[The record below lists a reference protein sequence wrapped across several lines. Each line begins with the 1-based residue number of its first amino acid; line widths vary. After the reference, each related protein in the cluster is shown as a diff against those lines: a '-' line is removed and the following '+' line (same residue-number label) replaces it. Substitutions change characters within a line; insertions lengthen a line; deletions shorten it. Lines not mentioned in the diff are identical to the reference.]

1 MTNGRK
7 YISISTLDAIA
18 DKRREE
24 IRRSTDNLTV
34 SGSTYYVSNSG
45 NDAADGRSPA
55 SAWRTLERVNRAE
68 LSNGDGVLFCRGD
81 IFRGRIDAR
90 AGVSYGAYG
99 DGEKPRFYGWDK
111 NLGDPELWI
120 EVDTKRHIWKL
131 TEEIL
136 DVGTLVFGE
145 DELCSRKLIPS
156 YVNGVFVCREDES
169 RVFNMANE
177 MTRDLD
183 LYWHFDKRLTTK
195 PSKNLD
201 FPIPEVDDKSF
212 GELYLR
218 CDRGNPAF
226 IYGSIEAL
234 PKRPMIRVCGADV
247 KIDNLCIKYVGHHAI
262 CGGGHV
268 VGLHVTNCEIGWIG
282 GTIQH
287 YFGTDPNYPQGSRG
301 SVTRFGNAVEIYG
314 GCEDYTVD
322 GCYVYQVYDAGL
334 THQITTC
341 GKKYEIRDVHY
352 ENNLIEDCVY
362 AIEYFLD
369 MTEGDTQSYMKGIYM
384 NKNILRRSGY
394 GWGQQRHNVD
404 TPALIKGWSYTNAA
418 SDFYITEN
426 ILDRSAYRMIHLV
439 AADKLSCPVMSGNT
453 YVQTDGG
460 MLGQYGDKSLS
471 EPPILYF
478 DKNICYTINQILGDT
493 TDQIYIVE

>member
-1 MTNGRK
+1 MANERK
-7 YISISTLDAIA
+7 YITVGELDAIA
-18 DKRREE
+18 DKRRTE
-24 IRRSTDNLTV
+24 IRNSPDSLTI
-34 SGSTYYVSNSG
+34 SGNTYYVSNSG
-45 NDAADGRSPA
+45 DDAADGRSPE
-55 SAWRTLERVNRAE
+55 SAWRTLERVNKAE
-68 LSNGDGVLFCRGD
+68 FSCGDGVLFCRGD
-81 IFRGRIDAR
+81 LFRGSIEAR
-90 AGVSYGAYG
+90 EGVCYGAYG
-99 DGEKPRFYGWDK
+99 DGEKPRLYGWDK
-111 NLGDPELWI
+111 NLGDPAIWVEI
-120 EVDTKRHIWKL
+120 DSEHHIWKL

-136 DVGTLVFGE
+136 DVGTLVFGD
-145 DELCSRKLIPS
+145 DECCSRKLIPS
-156 YVNGVFVCREDES
+156 YVNGTFVCRDDES
-169 RVFNMANE
+169 RVFDKARE

-201 FPIPEVDDKSF
+201 FPIPEVDERSF

-218 CDRGNPAF
+218 CDRGNPALV
-226 IYGSIEAL
+226 YGSIEAL
-234 PKRPMIRVCGADV
+234 TKRPMIRVSGADV

-268 VGLHVTNCEIGWIG
+268 VRLHVTNCEIGWIG

-314 GCEDYTVD
+314 GCEDYVVD

-341 GKKYEIRDVHY
+341 GRKYEIRDVHY

-369 MTEGDTQSYMKGIYM
+369 MTEGDVESYMKGVYM
-384 NKNILRRSGY
+384 IGNILRRSGY

-404 TPALIKGWSYTNAA
+404 TPALIKGWSYANVA
-418 SDFYITEN
+418 SEFYISEN
-426 ILDRSAYRMIHLV
+426 IFDRSAYRMLHLV
-439 AADKLSCPVMSGNT
+439 AKDASSCPVMSKNT
-453 YVQTDGG
+453 YAQTEGG
-460 MLGQYGDKSLS
+460 MLGQYGANSVS
-471 EPPILYF
+471 EPPILPF
-478 DKNICYTINQILGDT
+478 DESNIKQIFCDKDAQIYTIK
-493 TDQIYIVE
+493 